1 MKWQFQTAA
10 PDALMIALEERI
22 DLSVNR
28 KVQRLAQ
35 ALATH
40 DAVLEVVPSYHTLLL
55 YYDVLEYNEKQ
66 LRHLLEPII
75 KSLLDEPDEAETSAG
90 QHHTIEVCYHSELAA
105 DLAAVAKQTQ
115 LSEQEVAQLHSGVTY
130 HVYALGFAPG
140 FAYLGDV
147 PEPLRLPRH
156 DTPRQ
161 KVPKGSVAIAEQQTA
176 IYPRTSPGGWQ
187 LIGRA
192 LHWPELQAGDQ
203 VTFKPISL
211 ADFLAHEQR
220 AQEQGQE
227 RSEDDAHG

>member
-22 DLSVNR
+22 EVGLNR
-28 KVQRLAQ
+28 KVQCLAQ
-35 ALATH
+35 ELITQN
-40 DAVLEVVPSYHTLLL
+40 AVLEVVPSYHTLLL
-55 YYDVLEYNEKQ
+55 YYDVLACNEKQ

-75 KSLLDEPDEAETSAG
+75 KRLLAESNALPTAAG
-90 QHHTIEVCYHSELAA
+90 KNYTIEVCYHPELAA
-105 DLAAVAKQTQ
+105 DLAAVAKQIQ
-115 LSEQEVAQLHSGVTY
+115 LSEQEVAQLHSDTTY

-147 PEPLRLPRH
+147 APQLRLPRLA
-156 DTPRQ
+156 TPRQ

-176 IYPRTSPGGWQ
+176 IYPRTSPGGWH

-192 LHWPELQAGDQ
+192 LHWPDLQAGDQ

-211 ADFLAHEQR
+211 AEYR
-220 AQEQGQE
+220 AQERAGN
-227 RSEDDAHG
+227 STHG